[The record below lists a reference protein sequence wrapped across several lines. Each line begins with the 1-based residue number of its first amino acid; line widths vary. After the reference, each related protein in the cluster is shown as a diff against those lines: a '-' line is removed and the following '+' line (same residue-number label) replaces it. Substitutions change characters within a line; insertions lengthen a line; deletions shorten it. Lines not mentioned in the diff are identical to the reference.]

1 MDNIQEGF
9 ERESRLEFINFLS
22 YSKGSVGQVRPQLY
36 RGIKINYW
44 LEKDVEG
51 LKQKF
56 ETLSSHIANFIKYL
70 NTSQTNGTK
79 LKTEYKKCRA

>member
-1 MDNIQEGF
+1 MDTIQEGF

-22 YSKGSVGQVRPQLY
+22 YSKGSVGQVRSQLY

-51 LKQKF
+51 LMQKF
-56 ETLSSHIANFIKYL
+56 EALASHIANFIKYL

-79 LKTEYKKCRA
+79 LKTEYKKCRG